1 MNIENINKVFFI
13 GIGGIGMSGLAKYL
27 KEKGISFLGYDREK
41 SFITEG
47 LIKLGA
53 NVIYDPSKLNI
64 SEFIDKKKDTLIVY
78 TSAISKKHPLLKVF
92 LENKFKVYKRSEIL
106 QKISKFGQCI
116 AIAGTH
122 GKTTTTAILAHI
134 LKVADFS
141 FCAFVGGIMENY
153 NSNFIYNGEDF
164 ILVEADEFDRSFLN
178 LNPNFACITSLDV
191 DHLDIY
197 EDSENLNKAFIEFKN
212 NLLDGGFLISNEK
225 VDIKSLKYGVS
236 DNSDYIVRNIKCNS
250 SFSQFDLH
258 FNGINLENLKIK
270 LQGIHNVMNSVAAV
284 SIALKLGVTEK
295 QIFNALDSF
304 DGIERRFSYKIDN
317 ENIVLIDDYAHHP
330 EEIKQVF
337 KTLKSI
343 YPNERL
349 LVVFQPHLFS
359 RTRDLLDEFAN
370 VLSEFDAV
378 ILLDIYPAREEPIS
392 GVSSEILLQKI
403 KSNNK
408 YLSKKSDLSDM
419 IKNIGYKVNVTL
431 GAGDIGKEVEQIKS
445 ELEYAV

>member
-1 MNIENINKVFFI
+1 MSIENINKVFFI
-13 GIGGIGMSGLAKYL
+13 GIGGIGMSGLARYFID
-27 KEKGISFLGYDREK
+27 KGITVLGYDREK
-41 SFITEG
+41 SFMTEA
-47 LIKLGA
+47 LKKSGA

-64 SEFIDKKKDTLIVY
+64 NEFIDNKKDTLIVY
-78 TSAISKKHPLLKVF
+78 TSAISKKHPILKVF

-197 EDSENLNKAFIEFKN
+197 GDSENLNKAFIEFKN
-212 NLLDGGFLISNEK
+212 NLLDGGFLISNEQ
-225 VDIKSLKYGVS
+225 VDIKSLKYGIS
-236 DNSDYIVRNIKCNS
+236 DVSDYIVKNIICNS

-258 FNGINLENLKIK
+258 FNGRRLENLKIK
-270 LQGIHNVMNSVAAV
+270 LHGIHNVMNSVAAV
-284 SIALKLGVTEK
+284 SIALKLAVPEK
-295 QIFNALDSF
+295 QIYNALDSF

-343 YPNERL
+343 YPNDNL

-419 IKNIGYKVNVTL
+419 IKNIGYKVNITL

>member
-1 MNIENINKVFFI
+1 MNIDKINKVFFI
-13 GIGGIGMSGLAKYL
+13 GIGGIGMSGLAKY
-27 KEKGISFLGYDREK
+27 FLQKNIKVSGYDREK

-53 NVIYDPSKLNI
+53 YVIYEISKLNI
-64 SEFIDKKKDTLIVY
+64 SEFTDNKKDTLIIY
-78 TSAISKKHPLLKVF
+78 TSAISKEHPMLKVF
-92 LENKFKVYKRSEIL
+92 IEKKFKVYKRSEIL
-106 QKISKFGQCI
+106 QKISEFGQCI

-134 LKVADFS
+134 LKVADLS

-164 ILVEADEFDRSFLN
+164 ILVEADEFDRSFLK

-197 EDSENLNKAFIEFKN
+197 EDSENLNKAFSEFKN
-212 NLLDGGFLISNEK
+212 NLLDGGFLISNEQ
-225 VDIKSLKYGVS
+225 VDIKSLKYGIS
-236 DNSDYIVRNIKCNS
+236 DNSDYVVKNIKCNRN
-250 SFSQFDLH
+250 FSQFDLH
-258 FNGINLENLKIK
+258 FNSVIIKDLKIK
-270 LQGIHNVMNSVAAV
+270 LQGIHNVMNTVAAV
-284 SIALKLGVTEK
+284 SIALKLGVSEK

-304 DGIERRFSYKIDN
+304 VGIERRFSYKIDS

-343 YPNERL
+343 YPNDNL

-359 RTRDLLDEFAN
+359 RTRDLMDEFAE

-378 ILLDIYPAREEPIS
+378 ILLDIYSAREEPIK
-392 GVSSEILLQKI
+392 GISSELLLKKI
-403 KSNNK
+403 KSNYK
-408 YLSKKSDLSDM
+408 YLMKKSDLSDM

-431 GAGDIGKEVEQIKS
+431 GAGDIAKEVEQITID
-445 ELEYAV
+445 LEYAI

>member
-13 GIGGIGMSGLAKYL
+13 GIGGIGMSGLAKYFI
-27 KEKGISFLGYDREK
+27 EKGTTVLGYDREK

-47 LIKLGA
+47 LKKLGA
-53 NVIYDPSKLNI
+53 HVIYDTSKLNI
-64 SEFIDKKKDTLIVY
+64 NEFINNKKETLIVY
-78 TSAISKKHPLLKVF
+78 TSAISKKHPILKVF
-92 LENKFKVYKRSEIL
+92 LENKFRVYKRSEVL

-134 LKVADFS
+134 LKVADLS

-197 EDSENLNKAFIEFKN
+197 EDSKNLNKAFKEFKN
-212 NLLDGGFLISNEK
+212 NLLDGGFLISNEQ
-225 VDIKSLKYGVS
+225 VDINSLKYGIS
-236 DNSDYIVRNIKCNS
+236 DSSDYVVKNIKCNS

-337 KTLKSI
+337 NALKSI
-343 YPNERL
+343 YPNDNL

-359 RTRDLLDEFAN
+359 RTRDLLDEFAD
-370 VLSEFDAV
+370 VLSEFDAI
-378 ILLDIYPAREEPIS
+378 ILLDIYAAREEPIS
-392 GVSSEILLQKI
+392 GVSSEILLEKI

-419 IKNIGYKVNVTL
+419 IKNIGYKVNITL
-431 GAGDIGKEVEQIKS
+431 GAGDISKEIEKIKS

>member
-1 MNIENINKVFFI
+1 MNLENINKVFFI
-13 GIGGIGMSGLAKYL
+13 GIGGIGMSGLAKYFI
-27 KEKGISFLGYDREK
+27 EKGISVLGYDREK

-64 SEFIDKKKDTLIVY
+64 SEFIDNKKDTLIVY

-134 LKVADFS
+134 LKVADLS

-153 NSNFIYNGEDF
+153 NSNFVYNGEDF

-197 EDSENLNKAFIEFKN
+197 EDSENLNEAFIEFKN

>member
-13 GIGGIGMSGLAKYL
+13 GIGGIGMSGLAKYFI
-27 KEKGISFLGYDREK
+27 EKGISVLGYDREK

-64 SEFIDKKKDTLIVY
+64 SEFIDNKKDTLIVY

-92 LENKFKVYKRSEIL
+92 LENKFKVHKRSEIL

-134 LKVADFS
+134 LKVADLS

-431 GAGDIGKEVEQIKS
+431 GAGDIGQEVEQIKNR
-445 ELEYAV
+445 LEYAV

>member
-1 MNIENINKVFFI
+1 MSIENINKVFFI
-13 GIGGIGMSGLAKYL
+13 GIGGIGMSGLAKYFI
-27 KEKGISFLGYDREK
+27 EKGITVLGYDREK

-47 LIKLGA
+47 LIKSGA

-64 SEFIDKKKDTLIVY
+64 SEFIDNKKDTLIVY

-92 LENKFKVYKRSEIL
+92 LENKFKVHKRSEIL

-212 NLLDGGFLISNEK
+212 NLLDGGFLISNEQ
-225 VDIKSLKYGVS
+225 VDIKSLKYGIS
-236 DNSDYIVRNIKCNS
+236 DVSDYIVKNIICNS

-258 FNGINLENLKIK
+258 FNGRRLENLKIK
-270 LQGIHNVMNSVAAV
+270 LQGVHNVMNSVAAV
-284 SIALKLGVTEK
+284 SIALKLAVPEK
-295 QIFNALDSF
+295 QIYNALDSF
-304 DGIERRFSYKIDN
+304 EGIERRFSYKIDN

-343 YPNERL
+343 YPNEYL

-359 RTRDLLDEFAN
+359 RTRDLLDEFAD

-419 IKNIGYKVNVTL
+419 IKNIGYKVNITL

>member
-13 GIGGIGMSGLAKYL
+13 GIGGIGMSGLAKYFI
-27 KEKGISFLGYDREK
+27 EKGISVLGYDREK

-64 SEFIDKKKDTLIVY
+64 SEFIDNKKDTLIVY

-92 LENKFKVYKRSEIL
+92 LENKFKVHKRSEIL

-197 EDSENLNKAFIEFKN
+197 EDSENLNKAFTEFKN

-258 FNGINLENLKIK
+258 FNGINLENLKIN
-270 LQGIHNVMNSVAAV
+270 LHGVHNVMNSVAAV

>member
-1 MNIENINKVFFI
+1 MNLENINKVFFI
-13 GIGGIGMSGLAKYL
+13 GIGGIGMSGLARYFI
-27 KEKGISFLGYDREK
+27 EKGISVLGYDREK

-64 SEFIDKKKDTLIVY
+64 SEFIDNKKDTLIVY

-153 NSNFIYNGEDF
+153 NSNFIDNGEDF

-197 EDSENLNKAFIEFKN
+197 EDSENLNEAFLEFKN
-212 NLLDGGFLISNEK
+212 NLLDGGFLISNEQ
-225 VDIKSLKYGVS
+225 VDIKSLKYGIS
-236 DNSDYIVRNIKCNS
+236 EISDYIAKNIKCNS

-304 DGIERRFSYKIDN
+304 VGIERRFSYKIDN

-431 GAGDIGKEVEQIKS
+431 GAGDIGQEVEQIKNR
-445 ELEYAV
+445 LEYAV

>member
-13 GIGGIGMSGLAKYL
+13 GIGGIGMSGLAKYFI
-27 KEKGISFLGYDREK
+27 EKGISVLGYDREK

-64 SEFIDKKKDTLIVY
+64 SEFIDNKKDTLIVY

-153 NSNFIYNGEDF
+153 NSNFVYNGEDF

-212 NLLDGGFLISNEK
+212 NLLDGGFLISNEQ
-225 VDIKSLKYGVS
+225 VDIQSLKYGIS
-236 DNSDYIVRNIKCNS
+236 DVSDYIVKNIKCNS

-258 FNGINLENLKIK
+258 FNGCRLENLKIK
-270 LQGIHNVMNSVAAV
+270 LQGVHNVMNSVAAV
-284 SIALKLGVTEK
+284 SIALKLGVLEK

-359 RTRDLLDEFAN
+359 RTRDLLDEFAD

-392 GVSSEILLQKI
+392 GVSSEILLKKI

-431 GAGDIGKEVEQIKS
+431 GAGDIGQEVEQIKNR
-445 ELEYAV
+445 LEYAV

>member
-13 GIGGIGMSGLAKYL
+13 GIGGIGMSGLAKYFI
-27 KEKGISFLGYDREK
+27 EKGISVLGYDREK

-64 SEFIDKKKDTLIVY
+64 SEFIDNKKDTLIVY

-153 NSNFIYNGEDF
+153 NSNFVYNGEDF

-359 RTRDLLDEFAN
+359 RTRDLLDEFAD

-431 GAGDIGKEVEQIKS
+431 GAGDIGQEVEQIKNR
-445 ELEYAV
+445 LEYAV

>member
-1 MNIENINKVFFI
+1 MAA
-13 GIGGIGMSGLAKYL
+13 GDYL
-27 KEKGISFLGYDREK
+27 KEH
-41 SFITEG
+41 
-47 LIKLGA
+47 
-53 NVIYDPSKLNI
+53 LNTKI
-64 SEFIDKKKDTLIVY
+64 AVVEAIECPTL
-78 TSAISKKHPLLKVF
+78 L
-92 LENKFKVYKRSEIL
+92 
-106 QKISKFGQCI
+106 
-116 AIAGTH
+116 
-122 GKTTTTAILAHI
+122 
-134 LKVADFS
+134 
-141 FCAFVGGIMENY
+141 
-153 NSNFIYNGEDF
+153 YNG
-164 ILVEADEFDRSFLN
+164 
-178 LNPNFACITSLDV
+178 
-191 DHLDIY
+191 
-197 EDSENLNKAFIEFKN
+197 
-212 NLLDGGFLISNEK
+212 
-225 VDIKSLKYGVS
+225 YGEH
-236 DNSDYIVRNIKCNS
+236 NI
-250 SFSQFDLH
+250 Q
-258 FNGINLENLKIK
+258 GIGDKHVPL
-270 LQGIHNVMNSVAAV
+270 IHNVMNSVAAV
-284 SIALKLGVTEK
+284 SIALKLGVLEK

-343 YPNERL
+343 YPNEYL

-359 RTRDLLDEFAN
+359 RTRDLLDEFAD

-378 ILLDIYPAREEPIS
+378 ILLDIYPAREKPIS

>member
-1 MNIENINKVFFI
+1 MNIENINKIFFI
-13 GIGGIGMSGLAKYL
+13 GIGGIGMSGLAKYFI
-27 KEKGISFLGYDREK
+27 EKGITVLGYDREK
-41 SFITEG
+41 SFITKG
-47 LIKLGA
+47 LVKLGA
-53 NVIYDPSKLNI
+53 NVIYDPSKLNL
-64 SEFIDKKKDTLIVY
+64 SEFIDNKKDTLIVY

-92 LENKFKVYKRSEIL
+92 LENKFKVHKRSEIL

-141 FCAFVGGIMENY
+141 FCAFIGGIMENY

-178 LNPNFACITSLDV
+178 LNPNFACITSLDI

-197 EDSENLNKAFIEFKN
+197 EDSEKLNKAFIEFKN
-212 NLLDGGFLISNEK
+212 NLLDGGFLISNEQ
-225 VDIKSLKYGVS
+225 VDIKSLKYGIS
-236 DNSDYIVRNIKCNS
+236 DASDYIVKNIKCNS

-258 FNGINLENLKIK
+258 FNGCRLENLKIR
-270 LQGIHNVMNSVAAV
+270 LQGVHNVMNSVAAV
-284 SIALKLGVTEK
+284 SIALKLGVLEK

-343 YPNERL
+343 YPNENL

-359 RTRDLLDEFAN
+359 RTRDLLNEFAD

-431 GAGDIGKEVEQIKS
+431 GAGDIGNEVEQIKNH
-445 ELEYAV
+445 LEYAV

>member
-13 GIGGIGMSGLAKYL
+13 GIGGIGMSGLAKYFI
-27 KEKGISFLGYDREK
+27 EKGISVLGYDREK

-64 SEFIDKKKDTLIVY
+64 SEFIDNKKDTLIVY

-153 NSNFIYNGEDF
+153 NSNFVYNGEDF